1 MANELQ
7 EQETALRQ
15 YIEKLKSVEAIRATF
30 VAQLK
35 EAIQEQV

>member
-1 MANELQ
+1 MANDLQ

-15 YIEKLKSVEAIRATF
+15 YIEKLKSVEVVRVTL

-35 EAIQEQV
+35 EAMQEQV